1 MPTVTGKS
9 SDDNTPGVLGESEK
23 FNGVLGVSTANGH
36 SGVAGVCDNG
46 KGNGVYGRSKAAN
59 GVIGYSSATGAAGVA
74 GANDDGEGSGVY
86 GRSSKGAGVHGESKS
101 FNGVLGVTTANG
113 HSGVAG
119 VSDSGEGNG
128 VYGRSKNANGVVG
141 YSSATGHSGVAG
153 VNEDGDGPGV
163 YGRSKKG
170 EGIHG
175 ETMSATLAAI
185 AAFMLNPDG
194 IGAALHAENRGK
206 GVGIF
211 AKGGRLAGFFEGDV
225 EVTGDIRLTNADCA
239 EDFDVME
246 ASGVEAGTV
255 MVLSDQ
261 GALQPSH
268 QAYDKRVAGVI
279 SGAGDYKPGIVL
291 DKQRSQPNRKP
302 IALLGKVFCKADA
315 SQAPI
320 EVGDLLTTSTI
331 PGHAMR
337 ADDPLKAFG
346 AVIGKALRPLSNGQG
361 LIPILI
367 ALQ

>member
-1 MPTVTGKS
+1 MPALAGKS
-9 SDDNTPGVLGESEK
+9 SDESIPGVLGESDK
-23 FNGVLGVSTANGH
+23 FNGVLGVTTANGH
-36 SGVAGVCDNG
+36 SGVAGVADSG
-46 KGNGVYGRSKAAN
+46 EGNGVYGRSKNAN
-59 GVIGYSSATGAAGVA
+59 GVVGYSSAKSHAGVA

-86 GRSSKGAGVHGESKS
+86 GRSSKGAGVHGESKG

-128 VYGRSKNANGVVG
+128 VYGRSKNVNGVVG

-163 YGRSKKG
+163 YGRSKKN
-170 EGIHG
+170 EGVHA
-175 ETMSATLAAI
+175 ETMSTTTAALAAYQN
-185 AAFMLNPDG
+185 NPASQT
-194 IGAALHAENRGK
+194 AALYAKHANPQ
-206 GVGIF
+206 GV
-211 AKGGRLAGFFEGDV
+211 AAVFEGNV
-225 EVTGDIRLTNADCA
+225 HVSGDILLTNADCA
-239 EDFDVME
+239 EDFDIATTSDAE
-246 ASGVEAGTV
+246 PGTV
-255 MVLSDQ
+255 MVLNEH
-261 GALQPSH
+261 GALQRSH

-279 SGAGDYKPGIVL
+279 SGAGNFKPGIVL
-291 DKQRSQPNRKP
+291 DKQASQPNRKP
-302 IALLGKVFCKADA
+302 IALLGKAFCKADA

-320 EVGDLLTTSTI
+320 QIGDLLTTSSI